1 MFSLSSLSAL
11 IWIVLLNV
19 FGNVSVEFFGLSR
32 LYINCMM
39 VYLLFL
45 PAVDLFQTR
54 ERYFF
59 KYKNTVAISVLT
71 VVGTSLVSVLLVLLL
86 KNRLNGIVFGYV
98 FPTVLIGI
106 VVSLHFIHVGK
117 RVNTNYWGYALKF
130 CLPFIPHLLSLTL
143 LNSMDRVMIT
153 KICGAE
159 DTALYSLAYSC
170 GHIVS
175 ILLTSLNSAYAPWLG
190 EKLVSNEHKEVYNFS
205 KTYVTTFMILAA
217 GIMLI
222 APEIL
227 LVLGGKMYMD
237 AIYVMPPVAMG
248 CVCQFV
254 YTMYVNVEQFNK
266 KTIGMAVGS
275 ISAAL
280 INYVLNAICI
290 PIYGYYAAAYTTL
303 VGFVWLV
310 AVHIYL
316 VHKMG
321 YRDLYNE
328 KFILA
333 ALAMMIFVTVFINYL
348 YKLTTVRYVFVVAYG
363 ALLLV
368 GIYKYK
374 NQILSFLKGK

>member
-1 MFSLSSLSAL
+1 
-11 IWIVLLNV
+11 
-19 FGNVSVEFFGLSR
+19 
-32 LYINCMM
+32 
-39 VYLLFL
+39 
-45 PAVDLFQTR
+45 
-54 ERYFF
+54 
-59 KYKNTVAISVLT
+59 
-71 VVGTSLVSVLLVLLL
+71 
-86 KNRLNGIVFGYV
+86 
-98 FPTVLIGI
+98 
-106 VVSLHFIHVGK
+106 
-117 RVNTNYWGYALKF
+117 
-130 CLPFIPHLLSLTL
+130 
-143 LNSMDRVMIT
+143 
-153 KICGAE
+153 
-159 DTALYSLAYSC
+159 
-170 GHIVS
+170 
-175 ILLTSLNSAYAPWLG
+175 
-190 EKLVSNEHKEVYNFS
+190 
-205 KTYVTTFMILAA
+205 
-217 GIMLI
+217 
-222 APEIL
+222 
-227 LVLGGKMYMD
+227 
-237 AIYVMPPVAMG
+237 
-248 CVCQFV
+248 V